1 MTIEIREDNL
11 PEQLAVRQA
20 LGLQP
25 IMELLWGMGTSR
37 VLIAAARLGLLAAL
51 AKAPATADQLAADLS
66 LAPEP
71 TRLLLNTMAGAG
83 YLTLADGSY
92 DFSGQSRKWL
102 DPASPISVNGFIDHG
117 ADMWQWWTGL
127 EDSVRNGHQ
136 PDLHHSDRNDGFWR
150 RYVTAQYELAR
161 LSAWDVATK
170 IEIPAGARTVL
181 DVAGGHGLFSAEL
194 CRLHPGL
201 HATVVDLPGSAAV
214 GRDLIAA
221 TPLSDLVTYVDGDAL
236 TADLGGPYDVIL
248 CYNLVH
254 HVSDTQASGLMKR
267 LHDALA
273 ADGVLAVLDMF
284 AETPEQELKNASM
297 GLLWYLTSGG
307 TTYTAADLH
316 RWLADA
322 GFDTPTRISADA
334 IEQLYVVRRPPAA
347 EAGQP
352 A

>member
-20 LGLQP
+20 LGMQP

-37 VLIAAARLGLLAAL
+37 VLIASARLGILARL
-51 AKAPATADQLAADLS
+51 AQGPATADQLAADLS

-71 TRLLLNTMAGAG
+71 TRLLLNTLTGAG
-83 YLTLADGSY
+83 YLTLAEGRY
-92 DFSGQSRKWL
+92 DFSEMSRKWL
-102 DPASPISVNGFIDHG
+102 DSASPISVTNFIDHG
-117 ADMWQWWTGL
+117 ADMWDWWSGL
-127 EDSVRNGHQ
+127 EDSVRHGHQ
-136 PDLHHSDRNDGFWR
+136 PDLHHSDSGDGFWR
-150 RYVTAQYELAR
+150 RYITAQYELAR

-194 CRLHPGL
+194 CRLHPEM
-201 HATVVDLPGSAAV
+201 HATVIDLPGSAAV
-214 GRDLIAA
+214 GRDLMAA
-221 TPLSDLVTYVDGDAL
+221 TPMSDLVTYVDGDAL

-254 HVSDTQASGLMKR
+254 HVSDAQASGLMKR

-273 ADGVLAVLDMF
+273 PDGVLAVLDMF
-284 AETPEQELKNASM
+284 AETPAQELKNASM

-322 GFDTPTRISADA
+322 GFDTPHRINSPA
-334 IEQLYVVRRPPAA
+334 IEQLYVVRRPSGAA
-347 EAGQP
+347 A
-352 A
+352 